1 MPILVEFSTP
11 WCRYCEV
18 LEQQVLK
25 PLLLNGKYRE
35 QIIVKKLEVNTYS
48 SIAGFDGKQYRSDQI
63 SRMYNVDLYPTL
75 VFFDANGR
83 EVSQRIV
90 GITVLDYIAD
100 ELDRAIDAAVQ
111 DTATAF

>member
-1 MPILVEFSTP
+1 
-11 WCRYCEV
+11 
-18 LEQQVLK
+18 
-25 PLLLNGKYRE
+25 
-35 QIIVKKLEVNTYS
+35 
-48 SIAGFDGKQYRSDQI
+48 
-63 SRMYNVDLYPTL
+63 MYNVDLYPTL

-111 DTATAF
+111 DL